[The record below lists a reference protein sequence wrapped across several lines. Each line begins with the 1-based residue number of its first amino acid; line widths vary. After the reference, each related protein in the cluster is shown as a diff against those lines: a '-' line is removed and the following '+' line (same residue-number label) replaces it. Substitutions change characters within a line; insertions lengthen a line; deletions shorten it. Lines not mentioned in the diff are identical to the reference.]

1 MSPGSLF
8 ASRDFRLLLAGQTTS
23 QLGTQVSSVALPLLA
38 VLTLQAT
45 AFQVGL
51 INAAS
56 TVAFAL
62 IGLPAGVWL
71 DQLRRRPVLVASDVL
86 RAVVLA
92 TIPIAA
98 LLGVLSVAQLVVVS
112 FVVGLGR
119 VFFDVGYRSYLPSV
133 IGRDRVLAGN
143 ASLEFVRASG
153 QVVGPGLGGALVS
166 VVSAANVVLIQ
177 AVTFAVSA
185 VTLLG
190 VRSSE
195 PPPVVNAVRPRLG
208 PQIVD
213 GLRFVWRQ
221 PLLRATAAA
230 SATSN
235 LSFALASA
243 VTILFM
249 SRTLGLSPAAIGLV
263 LAGGSGAVM
272 IGAAVTT
279 KVARAVGSARLI
291 WLSLAVTSPFTVLGV
306 LAQPGWG
313 VVLLLVG
320 MVAGELGQIVYAIT
334 SVSLRQHICPD
345 NVLGRVNAT
354 MTVLIMGLFPLGAL
368 LGGVLGDLVG
378 IRPTLLASS
387 AVLGIAP
394 VVLYV
399 ALRHLRDIEDVPPS

>member
-38 VLTLQAT
+38 VLTLQAS
-45 AFQVGL
+45 AIEVGL

-62 IGLPAGVWL
+62 VGLPAGVWL
-71 DQLRRRPVLVASDVL
+71 DRLRRRPVLVASDVL
-86 RAVVLA
+86 RAGLLA
-92 TIPIAA
+92 TIPVAA
-98 LLGVLSVAQLVVVS
+98 LLGVLSLTQLVVVS
-112 FVVGLGR
+112 LFVGLGR

-143 ASLEFVRASG
+143 ASLEFVRAAG

-177 AVTFAVSA
+177 AISFAVSA
-185 VTLLG
+185 ATLLA
-190 VRSSE
+190 VRTAE
-195 PPPVVNAVRPRLG
+195 PPPVVDPVRPRLG
-208 PQIVD
+208 PQIVE
-213 GLRFVWRQ
+213 GLRFVWRHR
-221 PLLRATAAA
+221 LLRATAAA
-230 SATSN
+230 SAASN

-263 LAGGSGAVM
+263 LAGGSAAVM
-272 IGAAVTT
+272 VGAALTT
-279 KVARAVGSARLI
+279 RVAKAVGSARLI
-291 WLSLAVTSPFTVLGV
+291 WLSLAVTSPLTVLGV

-320 MVAGELGQIVYAIT
+320 MLAGELGQIVYAIT

-345 NVLGRVNAT
+345 SFLGRVNAT
-354 MTVLIMGLFPLGAL
+354 MTVLIMGLFPLGAVVGGL
-368 LGGVLGDLVG
+368 LGELVG
-378 IRPTLLASS
+378 IRATLLVSS
-387 AVLGIAP
+387 VVLGVAP
-394 VVLYV
+394 VVLYR
-399 ALRHLRDIEDVPPS
+399 ALRHVRAIEDVPPS

>member
-195 PPPVVNAVRPRLG
+195 PPPVVDAVRPRLG

-230 SATSN
+230 SAASN

-345 NVLGRVNAT
+345 DFLGRVNAT

>member
-23 QLGTQVSSVALPLLA
+23 QLGTQVSSVALPLLT

-45 AFQVGL
+45 AFDVGL
-51 INAAS
+51 ISAAS
-56 TVAFAL
+56 TLAFAL
-62 IGLPAGVWL
+62 VGLPAGVWL
-71 DQLRRRPVLVASDVL
+71 DQLRRRPVLIASDVL

-92 TIPIAA
+92 TIPTAA
-98 LLGVLSVAQLVVVS
+98 LLGVLTVTQLVVVS
-112 FVVGLGR
+112 LVVGLGR

-153 QVVGPGLGGALVS
+153 QVAGPGLGGALVS
-166 VVSAANVVLIQ
+166 VASAANVVVIQ

-185 VTLLG
+185 VTLLA
-190 VRSSE
+190 VRTAE
-195 PPPVVNAVRPRLG
+195 PPPAVDPVRPRLG
-208 PQIVD
+208 RQIVD
-213 GLRFVWRQ
+213 GLSFVWHNR
-221 PLLRATAAA
+221 LLRATAAA
-230 SATSN
+230 SAASN

-272 IGAAVTT
+272 VGAALTT
-279 KVARAVGSARLI
+279 RIAEDVGSARLI
-291 WLSLAVTSPFTVLGV
+291 WLSLAVTSPLSVLGV

-313 VVLLLVG
+313 LILLVVG

-334 SVSLRQHICPD
+334 SVSLRQHLCPD
-345 NVLGRVNAT
+345 NFLGQVNAT
-354 MTVLIMGLFPLGAL
+354 MTVLIMGLLPLGAV
-368 LGGVLGDLVG
+368 LGGVLGELVG
-378 IRPTLLASS
+378 
-387 AVLGIAP
+387 V
-394 VVLYV
+394 
-399 ALRHLRDIEDVPPS
+399 

>member
-38 VLTLQAT
+38 VLALQAT
-45 AFQVGL
+45 AFEVGL

-62 IGLPAGVWL
+62 VGLPAGVWL
-71 DQLRRRPVLVASDVL
+71 DRMRRRPVLVASDGL

-98 LLGVLSVAQLVVVS
+98 GLGVLSVAQLVVVS
-112 FVVGLGR
+112 LLTGFGR

-185 VTLLG
+185 LTLLG

-195 PPPVVNAVRPRLG
+195 PPAAVDASRPRLSA
-208 PQIVD
+208 QIRD
-213 GLRFVWRQ
+213 GLRFVWCH

-230 SATSN
+230 SAASN

-249 SRTLGLSPAAIGLV
+249 SRTLGLSPAAIGLI

-272 IGAAVTT
+272 VGAALTT
-279 KVARAVGSARLI
+279 RVAKAIGSARLI
-291 WLSLAVTSPFTVLGV
+291 WLSLAVTSPLTVLGV

-313 VVLLLVG
+313 VILLLAG
-320 MVAGELGQIVYAIT
+320 MIAGELGQIVYAIT

-345 NVLGRVNAT
+345 HFLGRVNAT
-354 MTVLIMGLFPLGAL
+354 MTVLIMGLFPVGAL
-368 LGGVLGDLVG
+368 VGGVLGDLVG
-378 IRPTLLASS
+378 IRTTLLVAS
-387 AVLGIAP
+387 AVLGLAP
-394 VVLYV
+394 VVLYF
-399 ALRHLRDIEDVPPS
+399 ALRQVRDIEDVGPG

>member
-1 MSPGSLF
+1 VSPGSLF

-45 AFQVGL
+45 AFEVGL
-51 INAAS
+51 VNAAS

-62 IGLPAGVWL
+62 VGLPAGVWL
-71 DQLRRRPVLVASDVL
+71 DRLRRRPILIASDLL
-86 RAVVLA
+86 RALVLA
-92 TIPIAA
+92 TIPVAG
-98 LLGVLSVAQLVVVS
+98 LLGVLSVTQLVVVS
-112 FVVGLGR
+112 VFVGLGR

-185 VTLLG
+185 ATLLA
-190 VRSSE
+190 VRSTE
-195 PPPVVNAVRPRLG
+195 PPASVDQSRPRLG
-208 PQIVD
+208 PQILD

-221 PLLRATAAA
+221 PFLRAMAAG
-230 SATSN
+230 SAASN

-272 IGAAVTT
+272 IGAALTT
-279 KVARAVGSARLI
+279 RIARAVGSARLI
-291 WLSLAVTSPFTVLGV
+291 WLSLAVTSPLTILGV

-313 VVLLLVG
+313 VTLLLIG
-320 MVAGELGQIVYAIT
+320 MIGGELGQIVYAIT

-345 NVLGRVNAT
+345 DLLGRVNAT

-378 IRPTLLASS
+378 LRPTLLVAG
-387 AVLGIAP
+387 AVLAVAP
-394 VVLYV
+394 VVLHR
-399 ALRHLRDIEDVPPS
+399 ALRHLRDIEDVQPS